1 MAGHKSRLYT
11 TLLVAGAISVAAPQ
25 MAFAKPPKHD
35 AKKHVTHNVLKTAEI
50 KRSSIGQSCYDKR
63 FKKSETYSRQKGE
76 PTIIPAKT
84 VLEMLNR
91 PGEPTIIPA
100 ETGFKMLNRPGEPTI
115 IPAAQVLDML

>member
-63 FKKSETYSRQKGE
+63 FKKSEIYRRQK
-76 PTIIPAKT
+76 
-84 VLEMLNR
+84 
-91 PGEPTIIPA
+91 GEPTIIPA
-100 ETGFKMLNRPGEPTI
+100 ETGFKMLNRPGELRI
-115 IPAAQVLDML
+115 IPAAESLEML